1 MLKLDDELFFLFYK
15 FFLEEFIELDFF
27 KFYFPLTFLLF
38 IELVD
43 LDFDAD
49 LFLILLTEFSDLK
62 DLFFYI

>member
-15 FFLEEFIELDFF
+15 FFLEEFIKLDFF